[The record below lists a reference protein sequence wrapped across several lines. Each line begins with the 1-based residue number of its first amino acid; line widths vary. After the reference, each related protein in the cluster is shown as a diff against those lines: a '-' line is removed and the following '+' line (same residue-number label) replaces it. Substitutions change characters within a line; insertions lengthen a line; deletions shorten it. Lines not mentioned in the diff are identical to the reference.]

1 MAVFN
6 TDSEAKSVQKDTSIN
21 LKDLVLKLSKE
32 ERDLIREL
40 AVSYYGDIP
49 ELPQIVY
56 AIEDPALRISI
67 SKMTFNS
74 IDDMAYY
81 LAEYAE
87 TQYGIPI
94 GFTENFY
101 RIILTVLLKS
111 KKYTSK
117 FWHILEIG
125 LLPEDLSIVLGRD
138 FFKKFSVIPDDLTL
152 SLIHI

>member
-1 MAVFN
+1 MFN

-56 AIEDPALRISI
+56 AIEDPAFRISI

-87 TQYGIPI
+87 
-94 GFTENFY
+94 
-101 RIILTVLLKS
+101 
-111 KKYTSK
+111 
-117 FWHILEIG
+117 
-125 LLPEDLSIVLGRD
+125 
-138 FFKKFSVIPDDLTL
+138 
-152 SLIHI
+152 